1 MSRYRPR
8 VHSRRPGRRVAGL
21 RLAVLGALALM
32 SVPVAAQTNDAAF
45 LQPKDA
51 AHVTGEQI
59 FTHICQGCHMPDAK
73 GAIGA
78 GHYPALAA
86 NPKLASGAY
95 PAVMVMNGRGGMPSF
110 AMLLNDQQVADVVNY
125 VRTHFGNHYT
135 DALTADQV
143 KAFRPP
149 APTPEDSR

>member
-1 MSRYRPR
+1 MKSFRSLA
-8 VHSRRPGRRVAGL
+8 HSHRGGAWLGGL
-21 RLAVLGALALM
+21 LAL
-32 SVPVAAQTNDAAF
+32 VACGAVAQTNDAAF
-45 LQPKDA
+45 LQKKDA

-73 GAIGA
+73 GAVGA
-78 GHYPALAA
+78 GHYPALAS
-86 NPKLASGAY
+86 NGKLASAAY
-95 PAVMVMNGRGGMPSF
+95 PAVMVMNGRGGMPPFS
-110 AMLLNDQQVADVVNY
+110 MLLNDQQVADVVNY

-149 APTPEDSR
+149 APKPEDSR